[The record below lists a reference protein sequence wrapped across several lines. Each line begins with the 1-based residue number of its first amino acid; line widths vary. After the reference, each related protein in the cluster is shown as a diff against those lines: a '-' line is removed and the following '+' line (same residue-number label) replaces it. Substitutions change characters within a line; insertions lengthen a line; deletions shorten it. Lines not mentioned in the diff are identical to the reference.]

1 MAQPVHVQQLLK
13 LKQQAVQQ
21 QKAIQ
26 PQATPGPAA
35 VQQKVL
41 ASRDRLPARPAFP
54 LSQALPPGWGAH
66 RTRGFWRAPASLPG
80 TLHTPVVLCLGCR
93 GRPWGSVCAKAPQGG
108 GGCEMGRSIH

>member
-35 VQQKVL
+35 VPQKVPAPAWVL
-41 ASRDRLPARPAFP
+41 GLPYLYAKSGPAARKETSEMLGSFHVVAKSPQP
-54 LSQALPPGWGAH
+54 RYMGHVCWPPGREDG
-66 RTRGFWRAPASLPG
+66 R
-80 TLHTPVVLCLGCR
+80 LG
-93 GRPWGSVCAKAPQGG
+93 
-108 GGCEMGRSIH
+108 